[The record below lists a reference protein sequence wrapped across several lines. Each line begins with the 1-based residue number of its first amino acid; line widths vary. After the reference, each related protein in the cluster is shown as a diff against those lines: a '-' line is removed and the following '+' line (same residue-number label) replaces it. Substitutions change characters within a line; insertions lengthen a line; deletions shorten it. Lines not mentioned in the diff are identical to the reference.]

1 MTKDETEARAK
12 QKKDIQLLYED
23 GPTDG
28 PKDDL
33 KKIKGIGP
41 AFERDLNEKGVY
53 YYRQIGAWKA
63 ADIKQVE
70 ETVKKFPGRIKRDG
84 WVKQAKDLDRDL
96 KAAEKKAAK
105 KKPADK
111 KKTAKKTAAKKGK
124 A

>member
-1 MTKDETEARAK
+1 M
-12 QKKDIQLLYED
+12 
-23 GPTDG
+23 
-28 PKDDL
+28 

-63 ADIKQVE
+63 ADVKQVE

-84 WVKQAKDLDRDL
+84 WVKQAKALDRDL

-105 KKPADK
+105 SQTADK
-111 KKTAKKTAAKKGK
+111 KKTSAKKPTAKKKGK